1 MRLWTRLRLEQTGE
15 YMREQQPLGKK
26 LKLLLLFNPL
36 TTWLDTTHAMRLYMH
51 NSAIKEGMSTIPGN
65 NNQVKA

>member
-1 MRLWTRLRLEQTGE
+1 
-15 YMREQQPLGKK
+15 MREQQPLGKK